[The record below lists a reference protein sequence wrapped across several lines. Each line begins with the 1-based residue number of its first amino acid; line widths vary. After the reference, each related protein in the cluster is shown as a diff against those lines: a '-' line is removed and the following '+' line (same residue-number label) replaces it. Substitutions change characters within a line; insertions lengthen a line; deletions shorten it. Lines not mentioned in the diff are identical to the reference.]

1 MNQPFVVTIG
11 RQMGSGGRELG
22 RLLAERLGVDFYD
35 KKLLLDAA
43 KNSGLIAQTI
53 ENADERTP
61 SFLSSVFG
69 SALGQA
75 VTPVRAYSYDDT
87 AYRAV
92 SDTIRELGQTKSCVI
107 VGRTADYV
115 LRNHPRCIS
124 LFIHAPEEACIKR
137 VMARGE
143 RLSEA
148 DARSLVR
155 KTNKLRAAYYGF
167 FTDRNWGAAPTYDLT
182 IDSSLLPLPQLAD
195 LLADYIKRRISLW
208 QDGESSDKVARN

>member
-22 RLLAERLGVDFYD
+22 RLLAQRLNIDFYD

-43 KNSGLIAQTI
+43 KNSGLIARTI

-75 VTPVRAYSYDDT
+75 ITPVGAYSYDDT

-92 SDTIRELGQTKSCVI
+92 SDTIRNLGETKSCVI

-115 LRNHPRCIS
+115 LRDHPRCIS
-124 LFIHAPEEACIKR
+124 LFIHAPEKACIER
-137 VMARGE
+137 VMARGD
-143 RLSEA
+143 RPSEA
-148 DARSLVR
+148 EARSLVR

-182 IDSSLLPLPQLAD
+182 IDSSLLPLPELAD
-195 LLADYIKRRISLW
+195 LLADYITRRLA
-208 QDGESSDKVARN
+208 DRTEAK

>member
-1 MNQPFVVTIG
+1 MSQPFVVTIG

-22 RLLAERLGVDFYD
+22 RLLAQRLNIDFYD

-43 KNSGLIAQTI
+43 KNSGLIARTI

-75 VTPVRAYSYDDT
+75 ITPVGAYSYDDT

-92 SDTIRELGQTKSCVI
+92 SDTIRTLGQTKSCII

-115 LRNHPRCIS
+115 LRDHPRCIS
-124 LFIHAPEEACIKR
+124 LFIHAPEQACINR
-137 VMARGE
+137 VMARGD
-143 RLSEA
+143 RPSEA
-148 DARSLVR
+148 EARSLIR

-167 FTDRNWGAAPTYDLT
+167 FADRNWGAAPTYDLT
-182 IDSSLLPLPQLAD
+182 VDSSLLPMSELAD
-195 LLADYIKRRISLW
+195 LLADYIKRRL
-208 QDGESSDKVARN
+208 AAHP